1 MLRDY
6 EITFVMSTVL
16 DEEGQAS
23 TLERVNQLILSGG
36 GSLTEVHAWGRRHL
50 AYPIEHQRDGF
61 FVTTRFSMPTLAL
74 GSLDNDLRLNESIL
88 RHLIVKQDE
97 VPIRPI
103 TPVGAPAPA
112 TISGL
117 GPDDAEIS
125 HGDAGVVAGV
135 ELDEEFIPAAADED
149 DA

>member
-36 GSLTEVHAWGRRHL
+36 GSLTAVHVWGRRHL

-103 TPVGAPAPA
+103 TPVTAAPP
-112 TISGL
+112 TPISGL
-117 GPDDAEIS
+117 GPDDAEVS
-125 HGDAGVVAGV
+125 LEVAGV
-135 ELDEEFIPAAADED
+135 ELDEEFIPAATDED